1 MIYKIYH
8 KTAFSYQ
15 DMVSFSHN
23 LARLQPINTQTQRL
37 LEFDLQIEPTPF
49 ESSDFLD
56 SYANHN
62 RHILIR
68 EPHKELS
75 LMAVSRVEISALKRE
90 ECIATLKAK
99 SITFGAARE
108 RLWEFHAEDIA
119 AKQFLFES
127 EYIRA
132 ASEEIKSYALES
144 FHPKRDLYEAAFE
157 LMQRVFS
164 EFTFVS
170 GFSDITTPVEDIF
183 RAKKGVCQ
191 DFAQFCIAALRSIG
205 LCAKYVSGYIETLP
219 PKGEEKLFGVD
230 ASHAWFALYIP
241 GAGWAEFDP
250 TNNIV
255 PHHQH
260 ITLGSGRDYYDI
272 SPLKGVLRSSGASRL
287 SVMVDVR
294 REDPKPLQT
303 QENSSS
309 TEAQTQ
315 LQVQTQL

>member
-1 MIYKIYH
+1 MIYSIYH
-8 KTAFSYQ
+8 KTAFTYQ

-23 LARLQPINTQTQRL
+23 LARLQPASTQTQRL
-37 LEFDLQIEPTPF
+37 LEFDLKIEPTPF
-49 ESSDFLD
+49 ESSDFED
-56 SYANHN
+56 IFGNHN

-75 LMAVSRVEISALKRE
+75 LVAESKVQIFPLKRE
-90 ECIATLKAK
+90 EELGRLKSLSMSYEA
-99 SITFGAARE
+99 SRE
-108 RLWEFHAEDIA
+108 RLLRFDAQDIY

-127 EYIRA
+127 EYIRS
-132 ASEEIKSYALES
+132 ASEDIKRYALDS
-144 FHPKRDLYEAAFE
+144 FHPKRDIYEAAFE

-164 EFTFVS
+164 DFTFVS

-191 DFAQFCIAALRSIG
+191 DFAQFCIAALRSLG
-205 LCAKYVSGYIETLP
+205 LPAKYMSGYIETLP
-219 PKGEEKLFGVD
+219 AEGEEKLFGVD

-294 REDPKPLQT
+294 REAPKAQQT
-303 QENSSS
+303 QES
-309 TEAQTQ
+309 EPQMQMQIQTQ
-315 LQVQTQL
+315 L